1 MEVANS
7 TGSVLAKYYD
17 YLFVELA
24 GVFFVIAIVKDIF
37 KLDGIYCVWN
47 LHPIYKKN
55 NYWKFL
61 KLI

>member
-24 GVFFVIAIVKDIF
+24 GVCVSVITTINAIF
-37 KLDGIYCVWN
+37 NLDGLYCM
-47 LHPIYKKN
+47 
-55 NYWKFL
+55 
-61 KLI
+61 

>member
-24 GVFFVIAIVKDIF
+24 GVC
-37 KLDGIYCVWN
+37 Y
-47 LHPIYKKN
+47 YQ
-55 NYWKFL
+55 
-61 KLI
+61 